1 MVSYNALQGGFAP
14 SLPKFRAN
22 LQVAKVIVGRAT
34 LPSALAPDKGL
45 EHELVRISWFRAS
58 VAERVYRRA
67 VHICPRQPYPLQS
80 LQALICQH
88 DGALGARPEG
98 SVPWPIERGDARS
111 T

>member
-1 MVSYNALQGGFAP
+1 MVAYNALQGGFAP

-45 EHELVRISWFRAS
+45 EHELVCISWFRAS

-98 SVPWPIERGDARS
+98 PMAD
-111 T
+111 